1 MMYCLIFIG
10 IGLVSLVAMFLQVR
24 KTGERCD
31 DVLSYLYW
39 YRIGQLGSY
48 FLTGKKKQERDVI
61 MYCLIFNGIGLV
73 SLVAMFLEVRKS
85 GARCDDELSNLY
97 WYRIGQLGRYVL
109 TGKKNRREM

>member
-31 DVLSYLYW
+31 DVLSNLYW

-48 FLTGKKKQERDVI
+48 
-61 MYCLIFNGIGLV
+61 
-73 SLVAMFLEVRKS
+73 
-85 GARCDDELSNLY
+85 
-97 WYRIGQLGRYVL
+97 VL
-109 TGKKNRREM
+109 RGKKNRREM

>member
-31 DVLSYLYW
+31 DVLS
-39 YRIGQLGSY
+39 
-48 FLTGKKKQERDVI
+48 
-61 MYCLIFNGIGLV
+61 
-73 SLVAMFLEVRKS
+73 
-85 GARCDDELSNLY
+85 NLN
-97 WYRIGQLGRYVL
+97 WYRIGQLGRCVL

>member
-31 DVLSYLYW
+31 DVLSNLCW
-39 YRIGQLGSY
+39 YRIGQLGS
-48 FLTGKKKQERDVI
+48 
-61 MYCLIFNGIGLV
+61 
-73 SLVAMFLEVRKS
+73 
-85 GARCDDELSNLY
+85 
-97 WYRIGQLGRYVL
+97 YVL